1 MSLFRAL
8 RVLHVFARYRI
19 DKFFPTLRGIFLIKL
34 FVLLSPSAWSVTSR
48 YTRGERIRLT
58 LETLGPIFIKF
69 GQIISTRRDLLSDD
83 IADELVKLQDSVPP
97 FASEIAVNIME
108 TTYGKEWRTIFTDF
122 SITPLASA
130 SIAQVHT
137 ATLPTGEEIV
147 VKIVRPTIKETIT
160 KDIQLLYFLARW
172 VKRLLRDSKRLRP
185 MEVVAEFEKTIFD
198 ELNMLREG
206 ANASQ
211 LRHNFEN
218 SPMIYVPKV
227 YFDVTRENILVI
239 ERVYGVQISD
249 IATLKKSGVDM
260 EKLARYGVEIFMTQ
274 VFRDSF
280 FHADM
285 HPGNV
290 FVDIKDPQNP
300 QYCAI
305 DFGIIGMLSDEDL
318 NYLAGNFLAFFNRDY
333 RRIAQLHLESGWV
346 PANTN
351 ILDFE
356 MAVRT
361 VYEPI
366 FQKPLS
372 EVSFADMV
380 LQLLKIARR
389 FEMEVQP
396 QLLLLQKTLFNIEGL
411 GRELYPDLDLWDTM
425 KPFLENWMR
434 ERVGVVATIKK
445 LFKTLI
451 SRIK

>member
-1 MSLFRAL
+1 
-8 RVLHVFARYRI
+8 
-19 DKFFPTLRGIFLIKL
+19 
-34 FVLLSPSAWSVTSR
+34 
-48 YTRGERIRLT
+48 
-58 LETLGPIFIKF
+58 
-69 GQIISTRRDLLSDD
+69 
-83 IADELVKLQDSVPP
+83 
-97 FASEIAVNIME
+97 
-108 TTYGKEWRTIFTDF
+108 
-122 SITPLASA
+122 
-130 SIAQVHT
+130 
-137 ATLPTGEEIV
+137 

>member
-1 MSLFRAL
+1 MSAMRAFKVL
-8 RVLHVFARYRI
+8 RVCARYRV
-19 DKFFPTLRGIFLIKL
+19 DTFFPTLRGVFIIKL
-34 FVLLSPSAWSVTSR
+34 IALFMPSAWSITSR
-48 YTRGERIRLT
+48 YTRGERIRLA

-69 GQIISTRRDLLSDD
+69 GQIISTRRDLLPDD
-83 IADELVKLQDSVPP
+83 IADELVKLQDGVPP
-97 FASEIAVNIME
+97 FASDIAVNIVE
-108 TTYGKEWRTIFTDF
+108 TTYGKKWQDVFAEF
-122 SITPLASA
+122 SLTPLASA
-130 SIAQVHT
+130 SIAQVHA
-137 ATLPTGEEIV
+137 ATLPTGEEVV
-147 VKIVRPTIKETIT
+147 VKIVRPNIKEAIAQ
-160 KDIQLLYFLARW
+160 DVQLLYFLA
-172 VKRLLRDSKRLRP
+172 KGAKHLLRNSKRLHLT
-185 MEVVAEFEKTIFD
+185 EVVAEFEKTIFD

-227 YFDVTRENILVI
+227 YFDYTRENILVI

-305 DFGIIGMLSDEDL
+305 DFGIIGMLSEEDL

-346 PANTN
+346 PATTN

-372 EVSFADMV
+372 EVSFADMI

-411 GRELYPDLDLWDTM
+411 GRELYPNLDLWDTM

-434 ERVGVVATIKK
+434 ERVGFVATVKK
-445 LFKTLI
+445 FLKRLL
-451 SRIK
+451 S